1 MITVC
6 HLSTSRSERI
16 VWLLEELGLDY
27 TIEWFQ
33 REANN
38 AAPAALREVHAL
50 GKAPVIRDGDLVL
63 AESGA
68 IVHYLV
74 ERHAQGRLGI
84 PPADPRFAGYT
95 YWMHFAEGS
104 LMSLML
110 IALVL
115 SRIPEAKESPVRGR
129 ILGRLDHMLG
139 FVDGELAGHEY
150 FAGDAFTAA
159 DIMMSFPL
167 TTMRRYLPYETGS
180 YSNIQAWLARIE
192 ARPAY
197 VKAMALAGPDAR
209 APSLSPPLP
218 RQR

>member
-1 MITVC
+1 MHCVITVC
-6 HLSTSRSERI
+6 HLSSSRSERI

-27 TIEWFQ
+27 GMEWFQ
-33 REANN
+33 REPNG
-38 AAPAALREVHAL
+38 AAPAGLREIHAL

-68 IVHYLV
+68 IVHYIV
-74 ERHAQGRLGI
+74 ERYGGGRLGV
-84 PPADPRFAGYT
+84 PPPDPRFAAYT

-115 SRIPEAKESPVRGR
+115 SRIPEANESPVRRR
-129 ILGRLDHMLG
+129 ILDRLEKMLE
-139 FVDGELAGHEY
+139 FVDARLTGHAH
-150 FAGDAFTAA
+150 FAGDFFTAA

-167 TTMRRYLPYETGS
+167 TTMRRYLEYDLGPHD
-180 YSNIQAWLARIE
+180 NLQAWIARIQ

-197 VKAMALAGPDAR
+197 RKAMQIAGPDVR
-209 APSLSPPLP
+209 
-218 RQR
+218 R

>member
-16 VWLLEELGLDY
+16 VWLLEELGLEYRMD
-27 TIEWFQ
+27 WFQ
-33 REANN
+33 REPNG

-68 IVHYLV
+68 IVHYIV
-74 ERHAQGRLGI
+74 ERHGGGRLGV
-84 PPADPRFAGYT
+84 PPRDPRFAGYT

-115 SRIPEAKESPVRGR
+115 SRIPEAKESPVRAR
-129 ILGRLDHMLG
+129 ILDRLEKMLAY
-139 FVDGELAGHEY
+139 VDAELAGHEW
-150 FAGDAFTAA
+150 FAGDRFTAA

-167 TTMRRYLPYETGS
+167 TTMARYLPFDLAPHAHIRAWVGR
-180 YSNIQAWLARIE
+180 IQS
-192 ARPAY
+192 RPAY
-197 VKAMALAGPDAR
+197 RKAMAIAGPDAKR
-209 APSLSPPLP
+209 AAPT
-218 RQR
+218 

>member
-1 MITVC
+1 MLTVC

-27 TIEWFQ
+27 RLEWFQ
-33 REANN
+33 RESTG
-38 AAPAALREVHAL
+38 AAPASLREIHAL
-50 GKAPVIRDGDLVL
+50 GKAPVIRDGDLTL

-68 IVHYLV
+68 IVQYVV
-74 ERHAQGRLGI
+74 ERHGGGRLGM
-84 PPADPRFAGYT
+84 PVSDPRFAGYV

-115 SRIPEAKESPVRGR
+115 SRVPEAKESPVRAR
-129 ILGRLDHMLG
+129 ILDRLTKMLA
-139 FVDGELAGHEY
+139 FVDGKLAGHEW
-150 FAGDAFTAA
+150 FAGDVFTAA

-167 TTMRRYLPYETGS
+167 TTMGRYLAFDLS
-180 YSNIQAWLARIE
+180 DNANIRAWVARIE

-197 VKAMALAGPDAR
+197 RKAMSIAGPDATSIPGLR
-209 APSLSPPLP
+209 GGHA
-218 RQR
+218 Q

>member
-27 TIEWFQ
+27 KLEWFQ

-38 AAPAALREVHAL
+38 AAPAALGQVHAL

-68 IVHYLV
+68 IVHYIV
-74 ERHAQGRLGI
+74 ERHAGGRLGM
-84 PPADPRFAGYT
+84 PPEDPRFAGYT

-110 IALVL
+110 VALAL
-115 SRIPEAKESPVRGR
+115 SRIPEAKESPVRAR
-129 ILGRLDHMLG
+129 IAGRLQKMLE
-139 FVDGELAGHEY
+139 FVDRELEGHAY
-150 FAGDAFTAA
+150 FAGDVFTAA

-167 TTMRRYLPYETGS
+167 TTMHRYMDFDLGS
-180 YSNIQAWLARIE
+180 HANVLAWIARIE
-192 ARPAY
+192 ERAPYR
-197 VKAMALAGPDAR
+197 KAMALAGPDAR
-209 APSLSPPLP
+209 AP
-218 RQR
+218 

>member
-6 HLSTSRSERI
+6 HLSRSRSERI

-27 TIEWFQ
+27 RIEWFQ

-38 AAPAALREVHAL
+38 AAPPALREIHAL

-68 IVHYLV
+68 IVHYIV
-74 ERHAQGRLGI
+74 ERHAGGRLGI
-84 PPADPRFAGYT
+84 PPQDPRFAGYT

-110 IALVL
+110 IALTL
-115 SRIPEAKESPVRGR
+115 SRIPEAKASPVRAR
-129 ILGRLDHMLG
+129 VLARLEGMLA
-139 FVDGELAGHEY
+139 FVDAELAGHEY
-150 FAGDAFTAA
+150 FAGDVFTAA

-167 TTMRRYLPYETGS
+167 TTMRRYLPYEIEP
-180 YSNIQAWLARIE
+180 YANIRAWVARIQS
-192 ARPAY
+192 RPAY
-197 VKAMALAGPDAR
+197 GKAMEIAGPDVAR
-209 APSLSPPLP
+209 
-218 RQR
+218 